1 MKTRFT
7 VTNEIDDQGVAIIR
21 LAQWGAY
28 EAVTDT
34 LALADL
40 DAVSSVSTARAD
52 GFSAMFSFTRVE
64 DLEHLA
70 GACNNALQEMREH
83 IERKSVDLGV
93 ASNGSSAADEGGASG
108 DS

>member
-1 MKTRFT
+1 MTTRFN
-7 VTNEIDDQGVAIIR
+7 VTNDIDDRGVASIR
-21 LAQWGAY
+21 LAQYGAY
-28 EAVTDT
+28 EAVTE
-34 LALADL
+34 ALAIPDR
-40 DAVSSVSTARAD
+40 DAVSSVSTAGAD

-64 DLEHLA
+64 DLEKLA

-93 ASNGSSAADEGGASG
+93 ASNGRSSADEGGASG

>member
-1 MKTRFT
+1 MKTQFT
-7 VTNEIDDQGVAIIR
+7 VTNEIDDRGVAIIR
-21 LAQWGAY
+21 LAQYGAY
-28 EAVTDT
+28 KVVNDT

-64 DLEHLA
+64 DLEKLT

-93 ASNGSSAADEGGASG
+93 ASNGHSAADEGGASS